1 MVISIPQNFLKD
13 AKGNNIRHRNWVI
26 RTKFTSPTHK
36 KNKSQSSVADRSTVA
51 VNRGATCGIQRAMLQ
66 GEQGKEAGHR
76 GIDLARAQGE
86 AAAATG

>member
-1 MVISIPQNFLKD
+1 MQRGITSDTEIGSPVQNSRVRR
-13 AKGNNIRHRNWVI
+13 I
-26 RTKFTSPTHK
+26 K

-51 VNRGATCGIQRAMLQ
+51 VNRGATCGIQREMLQ